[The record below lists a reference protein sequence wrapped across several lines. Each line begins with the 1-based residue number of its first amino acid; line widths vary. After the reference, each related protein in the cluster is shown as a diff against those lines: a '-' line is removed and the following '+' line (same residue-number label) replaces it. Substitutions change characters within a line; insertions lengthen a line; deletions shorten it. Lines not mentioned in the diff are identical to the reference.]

1 MFSKKLFTGIL
12 GATLALGIT
21 LCVVLSL
28 TLGGNDENLKINQ
41 NQIEIAYGDTFNLS
55 NVTQVLDKFSFK
67 IKDTNIA
74 KIENNKIVTLAC
86 GKTKLYVSK
95 RSSQKEIELVIYA
108 NSVSFDKSTI
118 NLHTSGIDTSTNFS
132 LLVNNLPYTNCEYS
146 FNDNIISVE
155 NNSILAKTAGKTQVL
170 ATILGNS
177 CNITAQLD
185 VDVKNYVYAEDISS
199 DTIYMNVNTQL
210 NKTFIDYENEVGDKI
225 NAEIIYDK
233 NYLSYKNNILTA
245 LKVGSTQITVS
256 TLLDEDTMISR
267 TINVEIAPQLDV
279 IEYSFSKNDT
289 KINTLHYSVKA
300 DGTLELYKLHL
311 AFNKP
316 ILDTPNISGINI
328 SNIKNTNLQT
338 FDIIFTKTDA
348 SKIIVSATDPNT
360 NCAESFDLD
369 ISQQKFIRAI
379 DCSFVDDSNTSR
391 DCLYLFNNDY
401 LELANDDG
409 RYNSLIIKAS
419 IDNVITSKNFTI
431 TTQSTNIEIEKSND
445 KYIVNALSAGTAT
458 ITISATDGSGVVCT
472 KNINV
477 EKVVPSNIK
486 FAEPPKNLFLYDTF
500 SLAPT
505 IYPSYALTDFEITFE
520 NGETTSQYFE
530 NDSNDKFSFQATAYG
545 SDSIKI
551 CENNLT
557 LEHAYNLTVLQEFI
571 FRNNKTNTA
580 IEKDDALKI
589 TANTETSIM
598 ICRRTIVD
606 GVVDYSSNLSDVV
619 ITVFDKSG
627 TIIYSSDKSKCPNT
641 FGISMLENDLFI
653 INLSVGNYSLQ
664 ITKGGKVV
672 ATLEI
677 IIE

>member
-41 NQIEIAYGDTFNLS
+41 SQIEIAYGDTFNLS
-55 NVTQVLDKFSFK
+55 NVTQVLDKFAFK

-74 KIENNKIVTLAC
+74 KIENNKIKTLAC

-118 NLHTSGIDTSTNFS
+118 NLHTSGFDTFADFS

-146 FNDNIISVE
+146 FDDNIISVE
-155 NNSILAKTAGKTQVL
+155 NNCICAKTAGKTQVL
-170 ATILGNS
+170 ATMLGIS
-177 CNITAQLD
+177 GDITANLD
-185 VDVKNYVYAEDISS
+185 IYVKNYVYAEDISS
-199 DTIYMNVNTQL
+199 DTIYMNVDTRL
-210 NKTFIDYENEVGDKI
+210 NKSFIDYENVVGDKI

-256 TLLDEDTMISR
+256 TLLDEDTIISR

-279 IEYSFSKNDT
+279 IKYSFSKNDT
-289 KINTLHYSVKA
+289 EIDTLHYSIKA

-316 ILDTPNISGINI
+316 ILGSPTFSGIVASHI
-328 SNIKNTNLQT
+328 ESTGSQT
-338 FDIIFTKTDA
+338 FDVTFTKADA

-360 NCAESFDLD
+360 NCADSFDLK
-369 ISQQKFIRAI
+369 ITQQKFIQTI
-379 DCSFVDDSNTSR
+379 DCSFVDDNNTSR

-401 LELANDDG
+401 ETSANEDG
-409 RYNSLIIKAS
+409 CYSSLIIKTS
-419 IDNVITSKNFTI
+419 IDNVIASNGFTI
-431 TTQSTNIEIEKSND
+431 TTDAINIEIEILND
-445 KYIVNALSAGTAT
+445 KYIVNALSVGIAT

-477 EKVVPSNIK
+477 GKVVLSNIK

-505 IYPSYALTDFEITFE
+505 FEPEYALTDFEITFE
-520 NGETTSQYFE
+520 NGKTISQYFLNNE
-530 NDSNDKFSFQATAYG
+530 FNFQATAYG
-545 SDSIKI
+545 SSIIKI
-551 CENNLT
+551 CENDST
-557 LEHAYNLTVLQEFI
+557 LEHTYNLTISQEYIFCNCETIFDSENAVLTI
-571 FRNNKTNTA
+571 PANTA
-580 IEKDDALKI
+580 
-589 TANTETSIM
+589 TSIM
-598 ICRRTIVD
+598 IWKRTTID
-606 GVVDYSSNLSDVV
+606 GAISRSSNLSDVI
-619 ITVFDKSG
+619 ITLFDQSK
-627 TIIYSSDKSKCPNT
+627 TIIYSTKENFNEPAPFISK
-641 FGISMLENDLFI
+641 LENEIFFDKAPI
-653 INLSVGNYSLQ
+653 GNYSLQ

-672 ATLEI
+672 ATLKI

>member
-41 NQIEIAYGDTFNLS
+41 NKIEIAYGDTFNLS
-55 NVTQVLDKFSFK
+55 KVTQVLDKFSFK

-74 KIENNKIVTLAC
+74 KIENNKIITLAC

-118 NLHTSGIDTSTNFS
+118 NLHTSGIDTSANFS

-146 FNDNIISVE
+146 FDDNIISVE
-155 NNSILAKTAGKTQVL
+155 NNCILAKTAGKTQVL
-170 ATILGNS
+170 TTILGIS
-177 CNITAQLD
+177 GNITANLD
-185 VDVKNYVYAEDISS
+185 IYVKNYVYAEDISC
-199 DTIYMNVNTQL
+199 DTIYMNVDTQL
-210 NKTFIDYENEVGDKI
+210 DKTFIDYENEVGDKI

-289 KINTLHYSVKA
+289 KIDTLHYSVKA
-300 DGTLELYKLHL
+300 DGTLDLYKLHL

-316 ILDTPNISGINI
+316 ILGSPTFSGIDASHI
-328 SNIKNTNLQT
+328 ESTDSQT
-338 FDIIFTKTDA
+338 FDVTFTKADA

-360 NCAESFDLD
+360 NCTDSFDLD
-369 ISQQKFIRAI
+369 ISQQKFIQAI

-391 DCLYLFNNDY
+391 DCLYLFNDDY
-401 LELANDDG
+401 ETKANADG
-409 RYNSLIIKAS
+409 YFSSLTIKTLINGNSA
-419 IDNVITSKNFTI
+419 TENFTI
-431 TTQSTNIEIEKSND
+431 TTASTNITIDKKDNTFVVKALSSGVAEIE
-445 KYIVNALSAGTAT
+445 
-458 ITISATDGSGVVCT
+458 ISATDGSGVVCT
-472 KNINV
+472 KNIAVKTVIPN
-477 EKVVPSNIK
+477 NIE

-500 SLAPT
+500 SLEPT
-505 IYPSYALTDFEITFE
+505 FEPEYAFTDFEITFE
-520 NGETTSQYFE
+520 NGKTSSQYFL
-530 NDSNDKFSFQATAYG
+530 NNVFDFQATAYG
-545 SDSIKI
+545 SGIIKI
-551 CENNLT
+551 CENNST
-557 LEHAYNLTVLQEFI
+557 LEHMYNLTISQEYIFCNCETVFDSENAVLTI
-571 FRNNKTNTA
+571 PTST
-580 IEKDDALKI
+580 
-589 TANTETSIM
+589 TTSIM
-598 ICRRTIVD
+598 IWKRITID
-606 GVVDYSSNLSDVV
+606 GAISRSSNLPDVI
-619 ITVFDKSG
+619 ITLFDQSKTMIYSTKENINEPAPFISKLENEIFFDKAP
-627 TIIYSSDKSKCPNT
+627 I
-641 FGISMLENDLFI
+641 
-653 INLSVGNYSLQ
+653 GNYSLQ

-672 ATLEI
+672 ATLKI

>member
-12 GATLALGIT
+12 CATLALGIT

-41 NQIEIAYGDTFNLS
+41 SQIEIAYGDTFNLS

-74 KIENNKIVTLAC
+74 KIENNKIKTLAC

-132 LLVNNLPYTNCEYS
+132 LLVNNLPYNNCEYS
-146 FNDNIISVE
+146 FDDNIISVE
-155 NNSILAKTAGKTQVL
+155 NNCICAKTAGKTQVL
-170 ATILGNS
+170 ATMLGIS
-177 CNITAQLD
+177 GDMTANLD
-185 VDVKNYVYAEDISS
+185 IYVKNYVYAEDISS
-199 DTIYMNVNTQL
+199 DTIYMNVDTRL
-210 NKTFIDYENEVGDKI
+210 NKSFIDYENVVGDKI
-225 NAEIIYDK
+225 NAKIIYDK

-256 TLLDEDTMISR
+256 TLLDEDTMISK
-267 TINVEIAPQLDV
+267 TITVEIAPQLDV

-289 KINTLHYSVKA
+289 EIDTLHYSVKA
-300 DGTLELYKLHL
+300 DETLEVYNLHL
-311 AFNKP
+311 TFNKP
-316 ILDTPNISGINI
+316 ILGSPTFSGINI

-338 FDIIFTKTDA
+338 FDITFTKTDA

-360 NCAESFDLD
+360 NCADSFDLD
-369 ISQQKFIRAI
+369 ISQQKFVQTI
-379 DCSFVDDSNTSR
+379 DFCLVDDNGTSR

-401 LELANDDG
+401 ETSANEDG
-409 RYNSLIIKAS
+409 CYSSLIIKTS
-419 IDNVITSKNFTI
+419 IDNVIASNGFTI
-431 TTQSTNIEIEKSND
+431 TTDAINIEIEILND
-445 KYIVNALSAGTAT
+445 KYIVNALSVGIAT

-477 EKVVPSNIK
+477 GKVVPSNIK
-486 FAEPPKNLFLYDTF
+486 FAELPKNLFLYDTF
-500 SLAPT
+500 SLKPT
-505 IYPSYALTDFEITFE
+505 FEPEYAFTDFEITFE
-520 NGETTSQYFE
+520 NGETSSQYFE

-545 SDSIKI
+545 SNSIKI
-551 CENNLT
+551 CENNST
-557 LEHAYNLTVLQEFI
+557 LEHTYNLTVSQEYI
-571 FRNNKTNTA
+571 FCNCETVFDSENAVLTIPASTM
-580 IEKDDALKI
+580 
-589 TANTETSIM
+589 TSIM
-598 ICRRTIVD
+598 IWKRTTID
-606 GVVDYSSNLSDVV
+606 GTISHSSNLPNV
-619 ITVFDKSG
+619 IITLFDQSK
-627 TIIYSSDKSKCPNT
+627 TIIYSTKENFNEPAPFISK
-641 FGISMLENDLFI
+641 LENEIFFDKAPI
-653 INLSVGNYSLQ
+653 GNYSLQ

-672 ATLEI
+672 ATLKI

>member
-41 NQIEIAYGDTFNLS
+41 SQIEIAYGDTFNLS
-55 NVTQVLDKFSFK
+55 NVTQVLDKFAFK

-74 KIENNKIVTLAC
+74 KIENNKIKTLAC

-118 NLHTSGIDTSTNFS
+118 NLHTSGFDTFADFS

-146 FNDNIISVE
+146 FDDNIISVE
-155 NNSILAKTAGKTQVL
+155 NNCICAKTAGKTQVL
-170 ATILGNS
+170 ATMLGIS
-177 CNITAQLD
+177 GDITANLD
-185 VDVKNYVYAEDISS
+185 IYVKNYVYAEDISS
-199 DTIYMNVNTQL
+199 DTIYMNVDTRL
-210 NKTFIDYENEVGDKI
+210 NKSFIEYENVVGDKI
-225 NAEIIYDK
+225 KAEIIYDK

-256 TLLDEDTMISR
+256 TLLDEDTIISR

-289 KINTLHYSVKA
+289 EIDTLHYSIKA

-316 ILDTPNISGINI
+316 ILGSPTFSGINI

-338 FDIIFTKTDA
+338 FDITFTKTDA

-360 NCAESFDLD
+360 NCADSFDLD
-369 ISQQKFIRAI
+369 IAQQKFVQTI
-379 DCSFVDDSNTSR
+379 DFCLVDDNGTSR

-401 LELANDDG
+401 ETSANEDG
-409 RYNSLIIKAS
+409 CYSSLIIKTS
-419 IDNVITSKNFTI
+419 IDNVIASKNFTI

-472 KNINV
+472 KDITV
-477 EKVVPSNIK
+477 KKVVPSNIK

-505 IYPSYALTDFEITFE
+505 FEPEYALTDFEITFE
-520 NGETTSQYFE
+520 NGKTTSQYFL
-530 NDSNDKFSFQATAYG
+530 NNVFNFQATAYG
-545 SDSIKI
+545 SGIIKI
-551 CENNLT
+551 CENNST
-557 LEHAYNLTVLQEFI
+557 LEHTYNLTISQEYIFCNYETVFDSENAVLTI
-571 FRNNKTNTA
+571 PASTA
-580 IEKDDALKI
+580 
-589 TANTETSIM
+589 TSIM
-598 ICRRTIVD
+598 IWKRTTID
-606 GVVDYSSNLSDVV
+606 GAISRSSNLSDVI
-619 ITVFDKSG
+619 ITLFDQSK
-627 TIIYSSDKSKCPNT
+627 TIIYSTKENFNEPAPFISK
-641 FGISMLENDLFI
+641 LENEIFFDKAPI
-653 INLSVGNYSLQ
+653 GNYSLQ

-672 ATLEI
+672 ATLKI